1 MREVEL
7 KAVVADWVSTI
18 AHLERAGAEVVFDGL
33 LADRRLDTPDRALAA
48 KDTVLRLRSY
58 TDSSGTRAELGWKGP
73 TGYDGGYKVREERE
87 TPVSAPD
94 VILEILSRLGYVVT
108 HAVDRRIVQYRL
120 HGAVVRLERYPRM
133 DDLIEVEG
141 PPDAIERAIGAL
153 DIPRDAFTTERLR
166 DFAARFRARTGQ
178 APALSD
184 AEQSGLV
191 AYDLEDA

>member
-7 KAVVADWVSTI
+7 KAVIQDWNTTT
-18 AHLERAGAEVVFDGL
+18 ARLERAGAQVIFDGL
-33 LADRRLDTPDRALAA
+33 LTDRRLDTPDRALAA
-48 KDTVLRLRSY
+48 KDIVLRLRSY
-58 TDSSGTRAELGWKGP
+58 TDATGTRAELGWKGP

-87 TPVSAPD
+87 TPVGSPD
-94 VILEILSRLGYVVT
+94 VMLEILVRLGYIVT

-141 PPDAIERAIGAL
+141 SPDTIERAIAAL
-153 DIPRDAFTTERLR
+153 DIPRGAFTSERLR

-178 APALSD
+178 QPALSQ
-184 AEQSGLV
+184 AEQAGL
-191 AYDLEDA
+191 ATYDLDEA